1 MEPSNKQ
8 TGYVFNI
15 QQFSVHDGPG
25 IRTIVFL
32 KGCPL
37 RCRWCSNP
45 ESQESKPELA
55 YNPNKCIGIAACGRC
70 LKACPHNALLPG
82 EGDKPVVARTAC
94 QKCFSC
100 VQVCPATALH
110 IFGQVMTVDDILAV
124 VERDNIFFSR
134 SGGGLTVSGG
144 EPLLQADFVLELLA
158 QARRRRLNTTI
169 ETSGYA
175 AWPILEQAC
184 RYLNTLIYD
193 IKSLDANKHQEQ
205 TKQSNAVILENFIKV
220 TAAFPNLPIL
230 VRTPVIP
237 GFNDSEED
245 IKAIMNFISGKPNVR
260 YELLPYHRLGQPKYE
275 YVGKEYLLDTVTLPK
290 EQFERLNTVKNAFVN
305 NISY

>member
-70 LKACPHNALLPG
+70 LKTCPHNALLPG
-82 EGDKPVVARTAC
+82 EGDKPVVARAAC